1 MVLATHDYF
10 SFIRELRN
18 DPITN
23 KGFINRELISEAS
36 HLEYMKNHA
45 NFYRVCL
52 LDGRPVGYIGVVEG
66 DIRIAVHKD
75 YLRKGIGTF
84 MLNEIS
90 NNFTGVSAKI
100 KIENLASIRL
110 FEKLGFKKRYFIY
123 EKK

>member
-1 MVLATHDYF
+1 MVVATHDYF

-45 NFYRVCL
+45 KFYRVCL
-52 LDGRPVGYIGVVEG
+52 LDGRPVGYIGLVDG

-75 YLRKGIGTF
+75 FLRKGVGTF

-90 NNFTGVSAKI
+90 NNFSDVSAKI
-100 KIENLASIRL
+100 KIENLASIKL

-123 EKK
+123 EKE